1 MSVALS
7 SVMNKYNQPGNAD
20 PGLEGPDYVALVIE
34 WDEPVVVEELDDAV
48 TLETKPV
55 RPEMPTLL
63 SPFTKGLAAIGALA
77 FAIWGIHRLRA
88 A

>member
-1 MSVALS
+1 MSVALTS
-7 SVMNKYNQPGNAD
+7 TMNKYNSPSHVD

-55 RPEMPTLL
+55 RPAVPNLMT
-63 SPFTKGLAAIGALA
+63 PFTKGLAALGALV
-77 FAIWGIHRLRA
+77 FALWGIHRLRA